1 MRRLIRAR
9 VWDRFP
15 PDLWLAQQK
24 FMFYDPSLY
33 LQRENYYTWHQK
45 WTYAQYSTYNATFCR
60 CQLQNFMLKTQ
71 INVFK
76 TILKRL
82 MIKLMPL
89 CVNKRPDLCSL
100 RLLLTVKM
108 ICRAMKWCL
117 ESLPD
122 LFFFLCDP
130 FVTRVANISYVL
142 NLIMT
147 CPSLK
152 GLTLPPLHF

>member
-1 MRRLIRAR
+1 MRSLIRAR
-9 VWDRFP
+9 VWDKFP
-15 PDLWLAQQK
+15 PDLWLARQK
-24 FMFYDPSLY
+24 FMCYDPSLY
-33 LQRENYYTWHQK
+33 LQRENYYTRNQK
-45 WTYAQYSTYNATFCR
+45 WTYAQYGTCWLSI
-60 CQLQNFMLKTQ
+60 QNKQIIFRTQ

-108 ICRAMKWCL
+108 ICPAMKWGL
-117 ESLPD
+117 ENLPD

-130 FVTRVANISYVL
+130 SVTRVANISYVL
-142 NLIMT
+142 NLIIT
-147 CPSLK
+147 CLSLK